1 MAAPRV
7 VVIAG
12 PNGAGKSTTAPL
24 VLRELNVG
32 TFVNADTIA
41 RGLSEFHPEDIAVAA
56 GRIMVARLQELAA
69 GKQDFAFETTLASR
83 SFARWLSEL
92 RQSGYETHLV
102 YVTLPSADAAVERV
116 RGRVA
121 HGGHSVPEETI
132 RRRFVRSLKN
142 LFDLYLPVLDRWRI
156 VDNSSGTGIRLI
168 AQQEGSSLEVTD
180 QITWERLKADAHV

>member
-12 PNGAGKSTTAPL
+12 PNGAGKSTTAPT
-24 VLRELNVG
+24 VLRDLGIG

-41 RGLSEFHPEDIAVAA
+41 RGLSEFHPEDVAAAA

-69 GKQDFAFETTLASR
+69 EKQDFAFETTLASR

-92 RQSGYETHLV
+92 RHSGYETHLV
-102 YVTLPSADAAVERV
+102 YLTLPSADAAVERV

-156 VDNSSGTGIRLI
+156 VDNSAGTGIRLI
-168 AQQEGSSLEVTD
+168 AQQEGSLLEVMD
-180 QITWERLKADAHV
+180 QITWERLKANAHV